1 MATGTQHLSLMM
13 FYFSMDDSHI
23 SNGNSSIETIDR
35 RIYRGKKYDF
45 PLPKLITRRECMI
58 IYEYAML
65 PRMLYIRCCKG
76 VRVPSIREPLTSV
89 KDDGGICAFRNKSE
103 DLTGCVALEVV
114 NDHPHEYE

>member
-1 MATGTQHLSLMM
+1 M
-13 FYFSMDDSHI
+13 
-23 SNGNSSIETIDR
+23 ETHPLKPLIDVFTAE
-35 RIYRGKKYDF
+35 KKYDF